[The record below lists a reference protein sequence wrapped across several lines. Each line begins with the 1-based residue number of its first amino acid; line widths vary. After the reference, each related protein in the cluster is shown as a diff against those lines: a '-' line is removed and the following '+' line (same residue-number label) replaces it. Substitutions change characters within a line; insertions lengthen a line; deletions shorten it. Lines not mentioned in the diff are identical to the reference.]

1 MTKQTAK
8 GIVDFLETGA
18 EPANAEN
25 AREIY
30 VGASRAR
37 RLLAIAVP
45 SSQAAR
51 LVAHLATTETAVVSI
66 SL

>member
-8 GIVDFLETGA
+8 GIIDFLETGA
-18 EPANAEN
+18 EPANAES

-30 VGASRAR
+30 IGASRAR

-45 SSQAAR
+45 SSQAVR
-51 LVAHLATTETAVVSI
+51 RVAQLATTATAVVSI